1 MSVLVRTAPEAGR
14 SSPAMSLSRVDLPEP
29 LTPISPVRPSPMDR
43 VRPDSTRAPSGQL
56 KLRSEQTM
64 AVMAAGSQHVGRIFL
79 YVWRHHAARAQPE
92 VMRTANRPKRGIAD
106 LRTSTPL
113 SRRRDQNRPILG
125 ESGAGQEEVSGAGAA
140 DEPVGG
146 GEEAGAAAAD
156 LGRLTRLA
164 AEHHGTFG
172 AQHDPG
178 ALAGQGHGGADQ
190 IDQVQAELRG
200 RSVEPGDPVGEPAG
214 GQDRHLRS

>member
-125 ESGAGQEEVSGAGAA
+125 NPGLARKRCPAPAPPTGPS
-140 DEPVGG
+140 
-146 GEEAGAAAAD
+146 
-156 LGRLTRLA
+156 A
-164 AEHHGTFG
+164 AERK
-172 AQHDPG
+172 Q
-178 ALAGQGHGGADQ
+178 
-190 IDQVQAELRG
+190 
-200 RSVEPGDPVGEPAG
+200 EPPRPISAVCPDS
-214 GQDRHLRS
+214 LRSTTEPSVHS